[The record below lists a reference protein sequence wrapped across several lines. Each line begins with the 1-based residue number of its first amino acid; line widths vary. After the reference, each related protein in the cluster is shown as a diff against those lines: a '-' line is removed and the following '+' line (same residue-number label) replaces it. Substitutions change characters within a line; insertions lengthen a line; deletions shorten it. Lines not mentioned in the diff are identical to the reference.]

1 MTCRRGDLREE
12 VGRIRAALAAGYSVA
27 HLARLYGC
35 RKSSIELIRDG
46 HVYKDLPMLEP
57 RQGAKTEGG

>member
-1 MTCRRGDLREE
+1 MTCRPGDLREE

-35 RKSSIELIRDG
+35 HWETIKAIRDG
-46 HVYKDLPMLEP
+46 HVYKGVPVLES